1 MKQLFIKP
9 ILFAFF
15 ACIFAG
21 IFVNANFFSPKKN
34 KNSLKK
40 TGLKTIVIDAGHG
53 GKDPGC
59 AGSPKTESK
68 VTLGVALKLG
78 AYIEANLPD
87 VKVVYTRKTDKFIEL
102 YERANIA
109 NRNNADL
116 FISIHC
122 NSMPAGTGK
131 TVKGTEVY
139 VMGMHVADENLG
151 IAKKMADRENKSIL
165 LEKDYKAHYDGY
177 DPNDPATHILL
188 TMKQNVHLDQSIK
201 VAQSIIDESKKLD
214 RPTRGVHQAGFVVIR
229 ATTMPSIL
237 VETGYLS
244 NAQENA
250 ELQTAKG
257 QSRIAKAIFRAVK
270 AYKNDLE
277 GKKKDD
283 GSNAEIEPGGSND
296 EPESNPE
303 NIEPVEQTG
312 EQTTTT
318 VPTEKPKSSGKKS
331 KKTLKSADAA
341 ASSDNGDDTEV
352 LRYGVSEAGNFKGT
366 LYHVQIASNDK
377 PLSPN
382 SILLRGLTDVRED
395 FSDGRYRYVVGSYA
409 MLSEAVAAAES
420 YKAQGYKGA
429 FPVRF
434 VNGKRAK

>member
-1 MKQLFIKP
+1 MKRLFIKP

-15 ACIFAG
+15 GCIFTG
-21 IFVNANFFSPKKN
+21 LFLNANFIAPQKN
-34 KNSLKK
+34 KKAIK
-40 TGLKTIVIDAGHG
+40 RTGLKTIVIDAGHG

-122 NSMPAGTGK
+122 NSMPTGTGK

-139 VMGMHVADENLG
+139 VMGMHVAGENLD

-165 LEKDYKAHYDGY
+165 LEKDYKTHYDGY
-177 DPNDPATHILL
+177 DPNDPGTHILL

-201 VAQSIIDESKKLD
+201 VAQGIIDESKKLE

-283 GSNAEIEPGGSND
+283 GGNTEIEPDGNAE
-296 EPESNPE
+296 EP
-303 NIEPVEQTG
+303 IEPAETPQSSQPNEPKAETG
-312 EQTTTT
+312 PAGSAKNEPQ
-318 VPTEKPKSSGKKS
+318 KRKKS
-331 KKTLKSADAA
+331 IKNAENTATN
-341 ASSDNGDDTEV
+341 DNPDNTEV
-352 LRYGVSEAGNFKGT
+352 LRYGVSEAGSFKGT
-366 LYHVQIASNDK
+366 MYHVQVVSNDK
-377 PLSPN
+377 PLAPN

-395 FSDGRYRYVVGSYA
+395 FSDGRYRYVVGAYST
-409 MLSEAVAAAES
+409 LSEAVAAAES